1 LRKWAWVMLMRVNP
15 DGILVSE
22 DTHWTA
28 ETWDKIPSGVDPE
41 VYEAYQWALK
51 NGITTIE
58 WYEKAKPDGLI
69 PRWHMAKMVV
79 NFAVNVLGREIPSEI
94 PAECSWWDTDWE
106 SEEIK
111 SYAEKAC
118 ALWVMWIYM
127 KNFKPN
133 KILDRAELWTILSR
147 LLWWD
152 KYNVLDTNRRPYYVE
167 HLNNLKEEWIMT
179 QIQNPE
185 ARKELRKWAWVMLM
199 RVNI

>member
-1 LRKWAWVMLMRVNP
+1 MRVNP
-15 DGILVSE
+15 YGVEVLD
-22 DTHWTA
+22 DTHWIA
-28 ETWDKIPSGVDPE
+28 ETWDKIPSEVDPE

-58 WYEKAKPDGLI
+58 WYEKAKLDGLI
-69 PRWHMAKMVV
+69 PRRHMAKMVV

-111 SYAEKAC
+111 NYAEKAC
-118 ALWVMWIYM
+118 ALWVMWVYM

-167 HLNNLKEEWIMT
+167 HLSNLKEEWIMT

-199 RVNI
+199 RVKL